1 MASHCS
7 DLVRPKLEATYT
19 RSVASMVTGLA
30 LLIAAPVLI
39 AQTADRDRAEAL
51 AQRATDRLQALHRE
65 AERLASEETTL
76 LGDLRKLE
84 VDRQIKT
91 EQFRQV
97 DVQYRRTAADLTGI
111 NQRVHQLEDR
121 DRAQRPALRAR
132 RSTPT
137 PRRAPATISSKTS
150 IVVAI

>member
-7 DLVRPKLEATYT
+7 DLVRPKPDATYK

-51 AQRATDRLQALHRE
+51 ARRATDRLQALHRE
-65 AERLASEETTL
+65 AERLASEEATL

-91 EQFRQV
+91 EQYRQI
-97 DVQYRRTAADLTGI
+97 DARYRQTAAEFASI
-111 NQRVHQLEDR
+111 NDRVRHLEDR
-121 DRAQRPALRAR
+121 DRAERPGLQAR
-132 RSTPT
+132 
-137 PRRAPATISSKTS
+137 
-150 IVVAI
+150 